1 MHNMSCESASGD
13 RVTQEEFAFY
23 NAASQRTCVLKNTLL
38 LGEMMPLV
46 RHWERMNWGIGYGVY
61 WGTSLEST
69 AADQSRSDVI

>member
-46 RHWERMNWGIGYGVY
+46 RHCHGLKHV
-61 WGTSLEST
+61 
-69 AADQSRSDVI
+69 